1 MNNLK
6 IIAAAASDWGI
17 GNSGDLLFSIKQD
30 MKFFRETTMDN
41 VVVMGRKTLESF
53 PGGRPLKNRVNIVFT
68 RNKACVKEDVI
79 AVSTVDELF
88 EVLKNYEDKK
98 VFVIGGGEI
107 YSLLLPYCNEALITK
122 VNAKKSADTFINNF
136 DDDVNWRVYQESEE
150 YTENDYI
157 FQFISYKR
165 V

>member
-17 GNSGDLLFSIKQD
+17 GKDGDLLFSIKQD

-68 RNKACVKEDVI
+68 RNREFSRDDVI
-79 AVSTVDELF
+79 CVSSVEELF
-88 EVLKNYEDKK
+88 DVLKNYEDKK
-98 VFVIGGGEI
+98 AFVIGGGEI

-122 VNAKKSADTFINNF
+122 VNSKKRADTFINNF
-136 DDDVNWRVYQESEE
+136 DDDVNWRVHQESEE
-150 YTENDYI
+150 YTESDCS
-157 FQFISYKR
+157 FKFVSYKR
-165 V
+165 I

>member
-17 GNSGDLLFSIKQD
+17 GKDGDLLFSIKQD

-68 RNKACVKEDVI
+68 RNKAYNREDVI
-79 AVSTVDELF
+79 TVSTVDELF

-122 VNAKKSADTFINNF
+122 VNSKKSADTFINNF
-136 DDDVNWRVYQESEE
+136 DDDVNWKVYIESEE
-150 YTENDYI
+150 YTENDHS
-157 FQFISYKR
+157 FKFVSYKR
-165 V
+165 I

>member
-6 IIAAAASDWGI
+6 IIAATASDWGI
-17 GNSGDLLFSIKQD
+17 GKDGDLLFSIKQD

-68 RNKACVKEDVI
+68 RNKAYNREDVI
-79 AVSTVDELF
+79 TVSTVDELF
-88 EVLKNYEDKK
+88 EVLKNYEHKK

-107 YSLLLPYCNEALITK
+107 YSLRLPYCNEALITK
-122 VNAKKSADTFINNF
+122 VNSKKRADIFINNF
-136 DDDVNWRVYQESEE
+136 DDDVNWRVHQESEE
-150 YTENDYI
+150 YTESDCS
-157 FQFISYKR
+157 FKFVSYKR
-165 V
+165 I